1 MLQMFQ
7 GLKIGM
13 AIRNR
18 LKSDSDR
25 KELVT
30 TCVSILGDGKCTK
43 KEWTDLG
50 NKLGVFD
57 AG

>member
-13 AIRNR
+13 AILNR

-30 TCVSILGDGKCTK
+30 TFVSILGDGKCTK

>member
-13 AIRNR
+13 AILNR

-30 TCVSILGDGKCTK
+30 TFVSILGDGKK
-43 KEWTDLG
+43 HVWASEIPVME
-50 NKLGVFD
+50 KLRNNF
-57 AG
+57 